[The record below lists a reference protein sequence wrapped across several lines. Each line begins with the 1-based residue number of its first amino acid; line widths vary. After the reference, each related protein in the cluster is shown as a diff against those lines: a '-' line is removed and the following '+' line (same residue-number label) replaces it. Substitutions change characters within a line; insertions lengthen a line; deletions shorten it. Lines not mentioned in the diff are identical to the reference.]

1 MSRMAELHQAS
12 PVELKAQL
20 EAERAGRP
28 FLLYRDGDDAQ
39 AIVPL
44 EADRLTV
51 GRGAGCEICLHW
63 DGNAS
68 RVHAELER
76 VGGVWTV
83 SDDGLSRNG
92 TYVNGERVSGRRR
105 LREGDALRFGDTVV
119 RFRDPGAADSGET
132 NLVAGLPPEA
142 RISDAQRRVLIALCK
157 PYRDGSPYATPATN
171 QAIADELFLSVD
183 AVKTHLRALF
193 EKLEVGDVPQN
204 RKRVKLVE
212 RAFQTGALSPK
223 DL

>member
-1 MSRMAELHQAS
+1 VAELHQAS

-28 FLLYRDGDDAQ
+28 FLLYRNGDDAQ
-39 AIVPL
+39 VIAEL
-44 EADRLTV
+44 GSERLTV
-51 GRGAGCEICLHW
+51 GRGADCEVCLGW
-63 DGNAS
+63 DANVS

-76 VGGVWTV
+76 MGGVWTLA
-83 SDDGLSRNG
+83 DDGLSRNG

-105 LREGDALRFGDTVV
+105 LREGDSLRFGDTVV
-119 RFRDPGAADSGET
+119 RFRDPASGDSGET
-132 NLVAGLPPEA
+132 NLAAGAPPEA
-142 RISDAQRRVLIALCK
+142 RVSEAQRRVLVALCK
-157 PYRDGSPYATPATN
+157 PYRDGSAYATPATN

-193 EKLEVGDVPQN
+193 EKFEVGDVPQN
-204 RKRVKLVE
+204 QKRVKLVE
-212 RAFQTGALSPK
+212 RAFQSGALSPK